1 MVELLRNAL
10 KISKPRPMGRMVKLP
25 KTNMILPGVAVVGG
39 GCRTGFGYICCLEV
53 KPRSFQKKLIQPECD
68 GHEQVDPTKWR
79 IIMTIIRQKSI
90 EPFNRLHYSM

>member
-39 GCRTGFGYICCLEV
+39 GVGQGLDTSVAL
-53 KPRSFQKKLIQPECD
+53 K
-68 GHEQVDPTKWR
+68 
-79 IIMTIIRQKSI
+79 
-90 EPFNRLHYSM
+90 